1 MALCF
6 ALFVFFFVILKP
18 SHLFKKNLYWH
29 QIRHC
34 TSEKFTQ
41 KLDLVPSLNFKHLTT
56 LHLLLILSSDSLK
69 VGVFRFLSVFNLLQ
83 WKIPLN

>member
-1 MALCF
+1 MFCLVG
-6 ALFVFFFVILKP
+6 LFFVILKP
-18 SHLFKKNLYWH
+18 SHLFKKNLYCH

-34 TSEKFTQ
+34 TSERFTQ

-69 VGVFRFLSVFNLLQ
+69 IGVFRFLSVFNLLQ

>member
-1 MALCF
+1 MFCLVC
-6 ALFVFFFVILKP
+6 LFFVILKP
-18 SHLFKKNLYWH
+18 SHLFKKNLYCH

-69 VGVFRFLSVFNLLQ
+69 IGVFLSVFNLLQ